1 MYDEQ
6 PTCHIINLSKIY
18 IAPLSI
24 HLNRDMLQLCQLMS
38 VSLRIIV
45 FEFIY
50 WGMVLSLLGYEIF
63 SQLPQYALMY
73 LKYLVNLLFFK
84 VFYGS

>member
-1 MYDEQ
+1 
-6 PTCHIINLSKIY
+6 
-18 IAPLSI
+18 
-24 HLNRDMLQLCQLMS
+24 MS